1 MVSLLEENPHSV
13 SPVRSDG
20 GEGVE
25 DEEKRQRERIELR
38 HVHLPK
44 LEEGRLI
51 DWNRE
56 SNVVAKGPDFGE
68 IEPLL
73 KLLANGHD
81 KFLEEGLA

>member
-1 MVSLLEENPHSV
+1 MVSLLEENHNSV

-20 GEGVE
+20 GDG
-25 DEEKRQRERIELR
+25 EKRQRERIEFR

-44 LEEGRLI
+44 LEEEGLI

-56 SNVVAKGPDFGE
+56 SNVVARGPDFEE

-73 KLLANGHD
+73 ELLANGHD